1 MEVDSSAT
9 EMATKST
16 QVALATTKA
25 STKTMHP
32 STLPTIVEIEEGIK
46 NLQPRD
52 GTEVV
57 SLVK

>member
-1 MEVDSSAT
+1 MEVDSSAA

-16 QVALATTKA
+16 QVALATTKP

-32 STLPTIVEIEEGIK
+32 STLPTIVETEEGIK

-57 SLVK
+57 LMVE